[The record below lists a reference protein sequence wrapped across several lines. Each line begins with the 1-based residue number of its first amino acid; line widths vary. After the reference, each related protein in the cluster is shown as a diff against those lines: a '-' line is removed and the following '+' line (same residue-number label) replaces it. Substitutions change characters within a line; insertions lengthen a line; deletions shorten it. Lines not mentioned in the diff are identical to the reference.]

1 MKPVEK
7 NLPRT
12 RVDLSETN
20 QLASMPCIVAV
31 GVHRAWFLYV
41 YMSSCFT
48 SAYGE
53 MRYLQQMS
61 WKVMETKSP
70 KRDIYQPMVKVIN
83 SSLRGPPHP
92 PVGPGVSQL
101 SDLSI
106 ASGGGASAVGH
117 QHLWELHGHTDLSN
131 RCGHEGAKKKNVPT
145 IVILWEV
152 MGVNGC
158 EWVWMGV
165 NGCEWELMGV
175 NGGAPTLPSWLK

>member
-1 MKPVEK
+1 MTREQHLTVDSTRYRSLEPGKPFIVIHVARVAHPVTSCFMKPVEK

-41 YMSSCFT
+41 SMSSCFT

-70 KRDIYQPMVKVIN
+70 KRDIHQLIT
-83 SSLRGPPHP
+83 RGPPHP

-131 RCGHEGAKKKNVPT
+131 RCGHEGAKKKT
-145 IVILWEV
+145 YLQ
-152 MGVNGC
+152 
-158 EWVWMGV
+158 
-165 NGCEWELMGV
+165 L
-175 NGGAPTLPSWLK
+175 